1 MFNLS
6 PVLDSSNNQ
15 SINSIINKVL
25 SFINTLLNVKKKE
38 DFNSLVRMLC
48 INEGSLTSFIP

>member
-38 DFNSLVRMLC
+38 DFNSWVRMLC